1 MPATRTR
8 GAWAASEAEMER
20 VSEERQKEEFL
31 SRWSRLKQ
39 QAREVPAA
47 PQPAAPD
54 AKAAEAPPEL
64 PPVEELGMD
73 SDYRGFFHPKVNE
86 DLRRTALKKLFS
98 DPHFNVMDGLDTY
111 IDDYSKPDPLPAAM
125 LAQLRQ
131 AQKIIEWAN
140 DKGEKK
146 EEGQEQG
153 QARIAAQAAAAA
165 PGAPSAVSG
174 EIPAISGRNDD
185 AMPATDLSAPA
196 GAAVPEGKV
205 VAENAVGPASGKS
218 QNVERDV

>member
-8 GAWAASEAEMER
+8 GAWAASDAEMRR

-73 SDYRGFFHPKVNE
+73 SDYRGFFHPRVNE

-146 EEGQEQG
+146 EEGREEER
-153 QARIAAQAAAAA
+153 ARIAAQA
-165 PGAPSAVSG
+165 VCRKR
-174 EIPAISGRNDD
+174 RNPRDQW
-185 AMPATDLSAPA
+185 PQQRRNA
-196 GAAVPEGKV
+196 G
-205 VAENAVGPASGKS
+205 
-218 QNVERDV
+218 D